1 MRKLKNYDSA
11 LNLRIPTALLAH
23 AREIAHREGLGLAAF
38 ARQSIQRNI
47 SWTIKIGSA
56 NPDYLDGKL

>member
-11 LNLRIPTALLAH
+11 MNLRMPTALLAH
-23 AREIAHREGLGLAAF
+23 AREIARREGLGLAAF

-47 SWTIKIGSA
+47 RWTNKIWIT
-56 NPDYLDGKL
+56 NPDNLDGKL